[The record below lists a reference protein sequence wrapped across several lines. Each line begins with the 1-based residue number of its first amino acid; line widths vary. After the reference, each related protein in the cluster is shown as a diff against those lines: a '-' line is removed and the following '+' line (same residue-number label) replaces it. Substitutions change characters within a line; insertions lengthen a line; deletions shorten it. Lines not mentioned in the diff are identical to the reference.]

1 MELQDEITN
10 SIKRVVKR
18 IYNGFIY
25 QLNSS
30 LESRYRC
37 LKVRRTG
44 FARPIT
50 QSINGFE
57 RNRDEGCKFDVT
69 DNREAKSRRYWP
81 KLA

>member
-1 MELQDEITN
+1 MELQDEITE
-10 SIKRVVKR
+10 SIKRVLKR

-50 QSINGFE
+50 RSINGFE
-57 RNRDEGCKFDVT
+57 RNGDEERKFDFAA
-69 DNREAKSRRYWP
+69 NREAKSRRYWP
-81 KLA
+81 KPA

>member
-30 LESRYRC
+30 LESRHSW

-44 FARPIT
+44 VTRPIT
-50 QSINGFE
+50 RSINEFE
-57 RNRDEGCKFDVT
+57 RNGDEGRKFDGAA
-69 DNREAKSRRYWP
+69 NREAKSRRY
-81 KLA
+81 